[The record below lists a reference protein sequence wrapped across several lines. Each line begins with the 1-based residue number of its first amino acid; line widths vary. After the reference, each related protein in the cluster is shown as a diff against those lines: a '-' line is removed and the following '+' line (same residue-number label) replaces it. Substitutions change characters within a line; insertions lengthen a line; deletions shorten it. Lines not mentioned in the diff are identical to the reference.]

1 MTHRIGRLRRLDI
14 AAVSVKVLPMGNV
27 SCERGLGIELTVD
40 TAVTT
45 VDSATSPQ
53 CLEVTK
59 VYLRLLALVRRK
71 SE

>member
-45 VDSATSPQ
+45 VPALLNVGVFVIVSVAGVSLELVTSSQ
-53 CLEVTK
+53 
-59 VYLRLLALVRRK
+59 
-71 SE
+71 